1 MLSLIIMKEK
11 LRQCLAL
18 RPKQQISDTT
28 RVPAAV
34 VLPLFYKNG
43 ECWILFIKRTETVK
57 YHKGQISFP
66 GGRRETKDL
75 TLRDTALR
83 ELYEEI
89 GVPPDNVEL
98 LGELDDSV
106 TVTSNYIIS
115 TFVGLIPYPYEFKP
129 DPREVAYIIEIPI
142 SALLNESCLIEENSV
157 TEAKNIVY
165 YFDYQDKVI
174 WGATARILKQFL
186 ETWTQLSKK

>member
-1 MLSLIIMKEK
+1 MKEK

-18 RPKQQISDTT
+18 RPKRQISDAT

-34 VLPLFYKNG
+34 VLPVFYKNS
-43 ECWILFIKRTETVK
+43 EYWILFIKRTETVK

-83 ELYEEI
+83 ELCEEI

-106 TVTSNYIIS
+106 TVTSNYLIS

-129 DPREVAYIIEIPI
+129 DPREIAYIIEIPI
-142 SALLNESCLIEENSV
+142 SALLDESCLREEKGVTEEEN
-157 TEAKNIVY
+157 NIVY

-186 ETWTQLSKK
+186 EIWMQLGKK